1 MTRLPAATSSARE
14 VRGFCTATTFR
25 PLAWRIGMT
34 LSQLEPSANAP
45 WISTTVFCSVA
56 CAIAIQGSIN
66 EMSNNLNMLLLLKGP
81 PLPDTGKCTASV
93 YSKSCGCFR
102 HHGELLTKR
111 TVCCASPTESRYAKP
126 KHRRD
131 HSRVVEVKPLY
142 DGIGRYIDISR
153 RGERCSHFRFHQRL
167 GPRANPLTST
177 SPSAEPRLLEYL
189 SKSQI
194 PLAVATRERM
204 MSAKYN
210 LELLGSDAKRT
221 VVITRDGVCR
231 VKTRSRPVRCRGG
244 SARRVHRIR
253 HHCRRQHLGH
263 ARRSTSSG

>member
-1 MTRLPAATSSARE
+1 MTRLPAATSSASE

-102 HHGELLTKR
+102 HHGGLLTKR
-111 TVCCASPTESRYAKP
+111 TVCCASPTESRYA

-142 DGIGRYIDISR
+142 DGIGRYIDIVGAAS
-153 RGERCSHFRFHQRL
+153 GVHTSVSINVS
-167 GPRANPLTST
+167 GRA
-177 SPSAEPRLLEYL
+177 R
-189 SKSQI
+189 I
-194 PLAVATRERM
+194 P
-204 MSAKYN
+204 
-210 LELLGSDAKRT
+210 
-221 VVITRDGVCR
+221 
-231 VKTRSRPVRCRGG
+231 
-244 SARRVHRIR
+244 
-253 HHCRRQHLGH
+253 
-263 ARRSTSSG
+263 

>member
-93 YSKSCGCFR
+93 HSKSCGCFR
-102 HHGELLTKR
+102 HHGGLLTER
-111 TVCCASPTESRYAKP
+111 TVCCASPIQS
-126 KHRRD
+126 
-131 HSRVVEVKPLY
+131 
-142 DGIGRYIDISR
+142 DGIRKTQTRSQQTR
-153 RGERCSHFRFHQRL
+153 RGEATVRWYRSIHWYQSAR
-167 GPRANPLTST
+167 RAVFTLLFPST
-177 SPSAEPRLLEYL
+177 SRAARESLDQHVTNRGAPRLLEYL

-194 PLAVATRERM
+194 PLAVATSERM
-204 MSAKYN
+204 TSAKYN

-244 SARRVHRIR
+244 SARRVHRIC
-253 HHCRRQHLGH
+253 HYCRRQHLGH
-263 ARRSTSSG
+263 ARRSTCSG

>member
-1 MTRLPAATSSARE
+1 MVSVDTLISVGAASGVHTS
-14 VRGFCTATTFR
+14 V
-25 PLAWRIGMT
+25 
-34 LSQLEPSANAP
+34 
-45 WISTTVFCSVA
+45 
-56 CAIAIQGSIN
+56 SIN
-66 EMSNNLNMLLLLKGP
+66 VS
-81 PLPDTGKCTASV
+81 
-93 YSKSCGCFR
+93 
-102 HHGELLTKR
+102 
-111 TVCCASPTESRYAKP
+111 
-126 KHRRD
+126 
-131 HSRVVEVKPLY
+131 
-142 DGIGRYIDISR
+142 
-153 RGERCSHFRFHQRL
+153 

-253 HHCRRQHLGH
+253 HHCRRQRLGH
-263 ARRSTSSG
+263 ARRSTCSG